1 MKGTII
7 KLVRGIYY
15 VDTEIGVIKCK
26 ARGLFR
32 EKDISP
38 VVGDKVEIRISS
50 EDQSGYI
57 ETVYPRKT
65 ELIRPAVAN
74 IDRALIVFSIK
85 QPELNTYLLDKNLV
99 MTNYFGINSS
109 ICFTKSDLDSDEI
122 LNQYVEMYRNIGYTV
137 YVVGK
142 TDHSD
147 LESIK
152 ESLVGRITSVSG
164 PSGVGKSTL
173 INNINTDVNLKT
185 SSVSVKTERGRH
197 TTRHVELIPLE
208 KDTYIIDTPG
218 FSSLGLDFILDE
230 RNLSDYFIEFEQYAD
245 KCKFLDC
252 MHINEPQCAVKDEIG
267 KSIYQSRYD
276 SYLLFINEIKNN
288 RRY

>member
-15 VDTEIGVIKCK
+15 VDTEIGVVKCK

-32 EKDISP
+32 EMNISP
-38 VVGDKVEIRISS
+38 VVGDKVDIRISS

-65 ELIRPAVAN
+65 ELLRPAVAN
-74 IDRALIVFSIK
+74 IDRAIIVFSIK
-85 QPELNTYLLDKNLV
+85 QPELNTYLLDKNLL
-99 MTNYFGINSS
+99 MTKYFGIDSI

-122 LNQYVEMYRNIGYTV
+122 LDQYVEMYRNIGYTV
-137 YVVGK
+137 YVIGK
-142 TDHSD
+142 DDRSD
-147 LESIK
+147 LKFIK
-152 ESLVGRITSVSG
+152 DSLIGRITSVSG

-173 INNINTDVNLKT
+173 INSINPDINLKT
-185 SSVSVKTERGRH
+185 SSVSTKTERGKH
-197 TTRHVELIPLE
+197 TTRHVELIPLD

-230 RNLSDYFIEFEQYAD
+230 RNVSDYFIEFEQYSNN
-245 KCKFLDC
+245 CKFLDC
-252 MHINEPQCAVKDEIG
+252 MHINEPDCAVKEQIG
-267 KSIYQSRYD
+267 KNIYQSRYD

>member
-15 VDTEIGVIKCK
+15 VDTEMGVIKCK

-32 EKDISP
+32 EMDISP
-38 VVGDKVEIRISS
+38 VVGDKVEIRISN

-65 ELIRPAVAN
+65 ELLRPAVAN
-74 IDRALIVFSIK
+74 IDTALLVFSIK
-85 QPELNTYLLDKNLV
+85 QPELNPYLLDKNLV
-99 MTNYFGINSS
+99 MTNFYGIDSS
-109 ICFTKSDLDSDEI
+109 ICFTKSDLVNDEI

-142 TDHSD
+142 TDHKD
-147 LESIK
+147 LKTIK
-152 ESLVGRITSVSG
+152 ESLIGKITSVSG

-173 INNINTDVNLKT
+173 INNINPNINLKT
-185 SSVSVKTERGRH
+185 SSVSSKTERGRH

-218 FSSLGLDFILDE
+218 FSSLGLDFIMDE
-230 RNLSDYFIEFEQYAD
+230 RKLSEHFIEFDQYSD

-252 MHINEPQCAVKDEIG
+252 MHINEPNCAVKEQIG
-267 KSIYQSRYD
+267 ENIYQSRYD

>member
-38 VVGDKVEIRISS
+38 VVGDKVEIRISN

-173 INNINTDVNLKT
+173 INNINPDVNLKT

-267 KSIYQSRYD
+267 KNIYQSRYD

>member
-173 INNINTDVNLKT
+173 INNINPDVNLKT

>member
-50 EDQSGYI
+50 EDQTGYI

-85 QPELNTYLLDKNLV
+85 QPELNTYLLDKNLI
-99 MTNYFGINSS
+99 MTNYFGIDSS

-122 LNQYVEMYRNIGYTV
+122 LNRYVEMYRNIGYTV

-142 TDHSD
+142 TDYSD

-173 INNINTDVNLKT
+173 INKINPDINLKT
-185 SSVSVKTERGRH
+185 SSVSLKTERGRH

-208 KDTYIIDTPG
+208 KDSYIIDTPG

-230 RNLSDYFIEFEQYAD
+230 RDLSDYFIEFNQYAD

-252 MHINEPQCAVKDEIG
+252 MHINEPECAVKEEIG
-267 KSIYQSRYD
+267 NSIYQSRYD
-276 SYLLFINEIKNN
+276 SYILFINEIKKN